1 MERLGNIPLRT
12 FLRFLEFH
20 GLKRIRTAGGHLVYS
35 RRDLRRPV
43 VVQSHVD
50 PVPEFIVRSNL
61 RTLGV
66 TVEEFKEIAESI

>member
-12 FLRFLEFH
+12 FLRFLESQ

-35 RRDLRRPV
+35 RRDLRRPI

-50 PVPEFIVRSNL
+50 PGPEFIVRNNL
-61 RTLGV
+61 RTLGM
-66 TVEEFKEIAESI
+66 TVAEFKKITESM